1 MQARLQEIRDRLGK
15 IRPGEWSKYGISALI
30 NYGKKH
36 CGMWDI
42 SERRDGETHVMPLY
56 DEDADLIANSP
67 ADIKFLLDALDQSQE
82 ENKLL
87 QRKFSNLN
95 KIVDEYQNELIPN
108 YRSRAEQSQDRERV
122 LRDFIDAQFCQN
134 FKKYGKSTMC
144 HHPDNGLCDKYYD
157 CKALNE
163 ALKEDKPN
171 D

>member
-1 MQARLQEIRDRLGK
+1 MMDKRLQEIRDRLGK
-15 IRPGEWSKYGISALI
+15 IRLGEWSKYGISALI

-56 DEDADLIANSP
+56 DEDADFIANTP
-67 ADIKFLLDALDQSQE
+67 TDIKFLLDELDQ
-82 ENKLL
+82 
-87 QRKFSNLN
+87 
-95 KIVDEYQNELIPN
+95 
-108 YRSRAEQSQDRERV
+108 AQDRERV

-157 CKALNE
+157 CRKLHK

-171 D
+171 AN